1 MKSLEQQI
9 SEAKNSYPTLKTR
22 SQNSYSIIFPDSP
35 KNLFEIFIKPEF
47 PNEAPLVHM
56 NGEKIQISITTF
68 WYPNFAFIQLLQ
80 HLHLYSIASN
90 NGNFAFSP
98 ATKNLPSPSI
108 YENKHKPSNSSM
120 KYYGRLISFPKE
132 NNGEVII
139 EEEEEEPED
148 INFDEETY
156 QRQLNAL
163 NQKLKKRQIH
173 IPEYISEHQSL
184 KKKL

>member
-1 MKSLEQQI
+1 
-9 SEAKNSYPTLKTR
+9 
-22 SQNSYSIIFPDSP
+22 
-35 KNLFEIFIKPEF
+35 
-47 PNEAPLVHM
+47 
-56 NGEKIQISITTF
+56 
-68 WYPNFAFIQLLQ
+68 
-80 HLHLYSIASN
+80 
-90 NGNFAFSP
+90 
-98 ATKNLPSPSI
+98 
-108 YENKHKPSNSSM
+108 M

-139 EEEEEEPED
+139 EEEEEELED